1 MSSPQDKYADAMR
14 TSQAAVV
21 AAFESWTKSAQRAI
35 GAVPGVGGPVEPQ
48 QVIDQ
53 VFDFAEKMLAVQRE
67 FAKSLASTAASAGES
82 ARQQTESVVNAVRQH
97 AEATTAVVTNAA
109 KEK

>member
-1 MSSPQDKYADAMR
+1 
-14 TSQAAVV
+14 
-21 AAFESWTKSAQRAI
+21 
-35 GAVPGVGGPVEPQ
+35 VEPQ

-53 VFDFAEKMLAVQRE
+53 VFDFAVKMLAVQRE

-97 AEATTAVVTNAA
+97 AEATTAVVTNAV

>member
-53 VFDFAEKMLAVQRE
+53 VFDFAVKMLAVQRE
-67 FAKSLASTAASAGES
+67 FAKSLASTGRIGRRIGAPADRIGGQCRPS
-82 ARQQTESVVNAVRQH
+82 AR
-97 AEATTAVVTNAA
+97 
-109 KEK
+109 

>member
-53 VFDFAEKMLAVQRE
+53 VFDFAVKMLAC
-67 FAKSLASTAASAGES
+67 SASSPSRWPRRPHRPANRRASRPNRWS
-82 ARQQTESVVNAVRQH
+82 MPSVSTLRRPPRWSR
-97 AEATTAVVTNAA
+97 TP
-109 KEK
+109 